1 MTGDP
6 VSWNRS
12 MVSRMAASYNSWS
25 SSSEH
30 RPSLNSRIPSR
41 SSGGL
46 GMLPIGSVGMDM
58 TRNLLP
64 HIVATKVGRLSRGY
78 ARLPTNFGLTWRLFQ
93 HGRGRHLR
101 QGTDVVPGKVEHGSL
116 GEEQFGLIV

>member
-12 MVSRMAASYNSWS
+12 MVSRMAASYNSRS

-30 RPSLNSRIPSR
+30 RPSLNSRIPVR

-58 TRNLLP
+58 ARNLLP
-64 HIVATKVGRLSRGY
+64 DRGSALRQPRFLTRGY
-78 ARLPTNFGLTWRLFQ
+78 SSMGGAAMSA
-93 HGRGRHLR
+93 RGRMSYRAKLNTGALAR
-101 QGTDVVPGKVEHGSL
+101 SNSSSSFEST
-116 GEEQFGLIV
+116 

>member
-1 MTGDP
+1 MAKLGLPCSPSLMTGDP

-12 MVSRMAASYNSWS
+12 MVSRMAASYNSPS

-30 RPSLNSRIPSR
+30 RRSLNSRIPRR

-64 HIVATKVGRLSRGY
+64 QIGVELWDKGWSSF
-78 ARLPTNFGLTWRLFQ
+78 ARIRAIA
-93 HGRGRHLR
+93 
-101 QGTDVVPGKVEHGSL
+101 D
-116 GEEQFGLIV
+116 

>member
-12 MVSRMAASYNSWS
+12 IVSRMAASYNSRS

-30 RPSLNSRIPSR
+30 RPSLNSRIPPR

-64 HIVATKVGRLSRGY
+64 HIGGEVA
-78 ARLPTNFGLTWRLFQ
+78 
-93 HGRGRHLR
+93 RGRSDAREKGQRGFAPYRNRHWDHPRPRPARRELWR
-101 QGTDVVPGKVEHGSL
+101 QRLV
-116 GEEQFGLIV
+116 